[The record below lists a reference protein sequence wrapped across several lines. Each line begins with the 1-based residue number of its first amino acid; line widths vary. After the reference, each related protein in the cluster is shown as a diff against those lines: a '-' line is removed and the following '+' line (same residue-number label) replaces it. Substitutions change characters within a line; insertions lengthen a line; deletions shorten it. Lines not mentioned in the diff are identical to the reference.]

1 VGRTGLRDPEIAGFG
16 IEGGARLTPEY
27 LAMLLGLVLYSA
39 AYIAETLRA
48 AVEALPR
55 ASASPRWRWA

>member
-1 VGRTGLRDPEIAGFG
+1 
-16 IEGGARLTPEY
+16 
-27 LAMLLGLVLYSA
+27 MLLGLVLYSA